1 MGKKGWIIVIV
12 IIGIIWY
19 MNTGDSGKKNQE
31 PKVVKNAYE
40 MMVERNQNGDSTNS
54 GKSTSNKFVAP
65 VVTTPPI
72 SCSTCSGSGRCKY
85 CAGTGI
91 DDFQTR
97 MKEKMV
103 RCNMCSGSGGCGMC
117 KGDGIVN
124 K

>member
-1 MGKKGWIIVIV
+1 MSKKGWIILII
-12 IIGIIWY
+12 IIGVIWY
-19 MNTGDSGKKNQE
+19 MNSDDAGKKTQTNQPVIGSNE
-31 PKVVKNAYE
+31 S
-40 MMVERNQNGDSTNS
+40 GSSTNS
-54 GKSTSNKFVAP
+54 GKGTKLPTP
-65 VVTTPPI
+65 VFTVPPV
-72 SCSTCSGSGRCKY
+72 SCSSCNGGGRCKY

>member
-1 MGKKGWIIVIV
+1 MSKKGWIILII
-12 IIGIIWY
+12 IIGVIWY
-19 MNTGDSGKKNQE
+19 MNSDDAGKKTQ
-31 PKVVKNAYE
+31 PKGKSSYQSTEEGNG
-40 MMVERNQNGDSTNS
+40 NGDSTNP
-54 GKSTSNKFVAP
+54 GKGTKLPTP
-65 VVTTPPI
+65 VFTVPPV
-72 SCSTCSGSGRCKY
+72 SCSSCNGGGRCKY

>member
-1 MGKKGWIIVIV
+1 MSKKGWIILII
-12 IIGIIWY
+12 IIGVIWY
-19 MNTGDSGKKNQE
+19 MNSDDAGKKKQE

-54 GKSTSNKFVAP
+54 GKGTKLPTP
-65 VVTTPPI
+65 VFTVPPV
-72 SCSTCSGSGRCKY
+72 SCSSCNGGGRCKY

-103 RCNMCSGSGGCGMC
+103 RCNMCSGSGACGMC
-117 KGDGIVN
+117 QGDGIVN